1 MPSTLKT
8 FVAGAAVGGV
18 AAYLLDSNSG
28 ARRRE
33 ELAAAARR
41 RKHDVEGAAKGAQ
54 ATAQGVVAKAQHAA
68 GGGES
73 APPDDITL
81 ARKVETEIFRPAD
94 APKGQVNVQALDGVV
109 ELRGQVDAPQVIE
122 DLEQR
127 TRRVTGVRDVRN
139 LLHLPGQQPSNLGSS
154 S

>member
-1 MPSTLKT
+1 MPSTLKS

-28 ARRRE
+28 ARRRQ
-33 ELAAAARR
+33 ELAATARR
-41 RKHDVEGAAKGAQ
+41 RKQDVEGAAKGAQ

-139 LLHLPGQQPSNLGSS
+139 LLHLPGQQPTNLGSS
-154 S
+154 

>member
-1 MPSTLKT
+1 MPSNLKT
-8 FVAGAAVGGV
+8 FVAGAAVGGA
-18 AAYLLDSNSG
+18 AAYLLDASAG
-28 ARRRE
+28 ARRRR
-33 ELAAAARR
+33 EL
-41 RKHDVEGAAKGAQ
+41 Q
-54 ATAQGVVAKAQHAA
+54 STAQGVVAKAKHAA

-73 APPDDITL
+73 APADDITL

-109 ELRGQVDAPQVIE
+109 ELRGQVDAPDVIE

-139 LLHLPGQQPSNLGSS
+139 LLHLPGQQPANLGSS

>member
-1 MPSTLKT
+1 MPSTLKS
-8 FVAGAAVGGV
+8 FVAGAAVGGA
-18 AAYLLDSNSG
+18 AAYLLDSSSG
-28 ARRRE
+28 ARRRQ

-73 APPDDITL
+73 APPDDTTL

-94 APKGQVNVQALDGVV
+94 APKGQVNVQALDGIV
-109 ELRGQVDAPQVIE
+109 ELRGQVNDPAVIE
-122 DLEQR
+122 DLEKR
-127 TRRVTGVRDVRN
+127 TRNVTGVRDVRN
-139 LLHLPGQQPSNLGSS
+139 LLHLPGQLPANMGSS